1 MGGRT
6 ESFRIKDRKVG
17 EYIGKDL
24 QKLFSVYY
32 NRKLGF
38 QLKFKDERETD
49 QGFRSKK
56 V

>member
-1 MGGRT
+1 M
-6 ESFRIKDRKVG
+6 D
-17 EYIGKDL
+17 KDL

-38 QLKFKDERETD
+38 QPKFKDRGETD
-49 QGFRSKK
+49 QGLRSKK